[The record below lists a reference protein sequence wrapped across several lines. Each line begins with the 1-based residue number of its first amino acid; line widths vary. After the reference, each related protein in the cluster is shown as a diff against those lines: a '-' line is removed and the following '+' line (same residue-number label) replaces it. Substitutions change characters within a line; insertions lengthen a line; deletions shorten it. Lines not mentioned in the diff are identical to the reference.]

1 MDFEEIVLL
10 DKEYILPFYSR
21 FNIGFRRGKG
31 CYLYGYDGKKYL
43 DFTSAIGVMNFGH
56 SNKFILKALRK
67 QSSKLMTTSN
77 LFYSEERVKLAKLLV
92 DISFDGGVFFSNSG
106 AEANEAAIKIARFFG
121 KTIHKDKY
129 IILSLKGSFHG
140 RTLAAITATGQPKY
154 QKNLEPLPS
163 GFEYVEYNDCDDLE
177 RKFNDRVCAIFLEA
191 IQGEGGVRPLSYEF
205 VKKVEQL
212 AKKYNALIVFDE
224 VQTGIGRTG
233 KYFGYQH
240 YDIQPSIITLSKA
253 LGGGLPIG
261 ATILRREYFNVCEV
275 GMHASTMGG
284 NQLSTAVAL
293 ATMKLLTDTNILSRV
308 EYYSSVLFSELREL
322 QKSFTFIR
330 EVRGKGLMIGVDID
344 ESIKVMDIIN
354 KLIEE
359 QVLTLR
365 SGVNTLRLLPPL
377 VITEKEINLFIGAF
391 KKVLSKAK
399 MN

>member
-1 MDFEEIVLL
+1 MNFEEIVSL

>member
-1 MDFEEIVLL
+1 MNFEEIVFL

-77 LFYSEERVKLAKLLV
+77 LFHSEERVKLAKLLV

-140 RTLAAITATGQPKY
+140 RTLATITATGQAKY

-177 RKFNDRVCAIFLEA
+177 SKFNDRVCAIFLEA

-205 VKKVEQL
+205 VRKVEQL

-261 ATILRREYFNVCEV
+261 ATILGREYFNVCEV

-293 ATMKLLTDTNILSRV
+293 ATLKLLTDTNILSRV
-308 EYYSSVLFSELREL
+308 EYHSSILFSELKEL

-344 ESIKVMDIIN
+344 ESVKVMDIIN

-359 QVLTLR
+359 CILTLR
-365 SGVNTLRLLPPL
+365 SGENTLRLLPPL
-377 VITEKEINLFIGAF
+377 VITEKEINLFIKAF
-391 KKVLSKAK
+391 KKVLSKIK
-399 MN
+399 TN